1 MRFGWVVLTMMCL
14 KFGCLATV
22 MAADPKA
29 SATAT
34 AGAGAV
40 AAGALDPALTKVAET
55 FRAAMLAGDAAAV
68 VSVYRD
74 DAVEMPMCAAPVRGK
89 AAIEQYYRGLFAQV
103 GGKFNALTLTHLDA
117 HATGDDGVVVGTS
130 TSTVTLPSKQTADD
144 TGKYIVILKRTA
156 GQWKV
161 AYSMYSSDHPQMPT
175 AAAASR

>member
-1 MRFGWVVLTMMCL
+1 MRFGWFVLTMMCL

-22 MAADPKA
+22 MAADPKT
-29 SATAT
+29 SAT
-34 AGAGAV
+34 
-40 AAGALDPALTKVAET
+40 ALDPALTKVAET

-74 DAVEMPMCAAPVRGK
+74 DAVEMPMCGVPVRGK

-103 GGKFNALTLTHLDA
+103 GGKFTALTLTHLDA

-130 TSTVTLPSKQTADD
+130 TSTVTLPSKLTADD

-161 AYSMYSSDHPQMPT
+161 AYSMYASDHPQMP
-175 AAAASR
+175 ASAAASR